1 MKMNISKIF
10 KVLVIV
16 LLVLTSLFYFLSTP
30 DISVEEL
37 KTLYA
42 NEHSKFIEVDGM
54 QVHYRDEGQGMP
66 IVLIHGTAASLHTWD
81 AWTKTLKTDY
91 RVIRL
96 DIPAFGLTGPHP
108 EHDYQI
114 KTYSNF
120 LGKFLNKLK
129 IDSMHLVGNSLG
141 GEIAWYHAAKFPEK
155 IRKLILLDPAGYPF
169 TKGKPWI
176 FTLARTP
183 ILNSIIRNFT
193 PKSIVE
199 NNLHQVYYDE
209 SKVNPELVDRY
220 YKMTLRTGNRDA
232 FIERAKTDLIDQ
244 TALLKTIKSPTL
256 IIWGKEDI
264 WISPSNG
271 DSFQADIPN
280 AKLIVMDEVGH
291 VPMEEQPSESLQP
304 VLDFLK

>member
-1 MKMNISKIF
+1 MNFSKKISIP
-10 KVLVIV
+10 VILVFI
-16 LLVLTSLFYFLSTP
+16 LVGLFYFFSTP

-37 KTLYA
+37 KSLYA
-42 NEHSKFIEVDGM
+42 NESSKFIEVDGM
-54 QVHYRDEGQGMP
+54 QVHYRDEGRGMP

-81 AWTKTLKTDY
+81 DWTNTLKENY

-114 KTYSNF
+114 KTYSDV
-120 LGKFLNKLK
+120 LGKFLEKLSL
-129 IDSMHLVGNSLG
+129 DSMYLAGNSLG
-141 GEIAWYHAAKFPEK
+141 GEIAWYHAAKYPTK
-155 IRKLILLDPAGYPF
+155 VKKLVLLDPAGYPF
-169 TKGKPWI
+169 GKGKPWI

-199 NNLHQVYYDE
+199 NNLNQVYYDN
-209 SKVNPELVDRY
+209 SKVAPALVDRY
-220 YKMTLRTGNRDA
+220 YSMTLRTGNRDA

-244 TALLKTIKSPTL
+244 TSLLKNIIAPTL

-264 WISPSNG
+264 WIPPSYG
-271 DSFQADIPN
+271 ERFKADIPN
-280 AKLIVMDEVGH
+280 AKLIVMENVGH
-291 VPMEEQPSESLQP
+291 VPMEEQPQLSLEP
-304 VLDFLK
+304 VLVFLNE